1 MLLICPHSG
10 LGNQIGNYVFAQSLI
25 EKGFNVKFLMT
36 CEKNPDRAFVLDK
49 FNTGLTFASNEEIK
63 IFLAQKTPFLSYK
76 FLFKNILFNRKIY
89 FNSLYKILAG
99 IRARYNIYPKKTP
112 SFLSKIVSYED
123 VLKYGLKDGAICDCY
138 SPIEEFND
146 EDFKNKMRGHFVLR
160 EPLDE
165 RNRMVFDKIKSFKDS
180 IGVHIRRGD
189 YLKLKIPV
197 VKPEFLFEKMDF
209 MNNNFEKSHFFVFS
223 DDINW
228 AKEKLQKYKNI
239 NFIDINDESSGY
251 LDFILMNECRHRI
264 YSASSFS
271 KWLRYLNPNTDSVE
285 FMPDSKDLIV
295 EP

>member
-10 LGNQIGNYVFAQSLI
+10 LGNQIGNYVFAQFLI

-123 VLKYGLKDGAICDCY
+123 VLKYGLKDGAVCDCY

>member
-10 LGNQIGNYVFAQSLI
+10 LGNQIGNYVFAQFLI

-99 IRARYNIYPKKTP
+99 IRAGYNIYPKKTP

-123 VLKYGLKDGAICDCY
+123 VLKYGLKDGAVCDCY

-165 RNRMVFDKIKSFKDS
+165 RNRMV
-180 IGVHIRRGD
+180 
-189 YLKLKIPV
+189 
-197 VKPEFLFEKMDF
+197 FEKMDF

>member
-1 MLLICPHSG
+1 MLICLNGG
-10 LGNQIGNYVFAQSLI
+10 LGNQIGNYIFAQFLM
-25 EKGFNVKFLMT
+25 EKGIECKII
-36 CEKNPDRAFVLDK
+36 
-49 FNTGLTFASNEEIK
+49 ASNNVGDYREVVIHELGVELDIAEHFDIERFIK
-63 IFLAQKTPFLSYK
+63 LKTSPLL
-76 FLFKNILFNRKIY
+76 LFNLFTKNIFDKIWRNNLWN
-89 FNSLYKILAG
+89 FLKR
-99 IRARYNIYPKKTP
+99 IRSRYNIYPKKTP
-112 SFLSKIVSYED
+112 SFLSKLVTHKD

>member
-1 MLLICPHSG
+1 MLICLNGG
-10 LGNQIGNYVFAQSLI
+10 LGNQIGNYIFAQFLM
-25 EKGFNVKFLMT
+25 EKGIECKII
-36 CEKNPDRAFVLDK
+36 
-49 FNTGLTFASNEEIK
+49 ASNNVGDYREVVIHKLGVELDIAEHFDIERFIK
-63 IFLAQKTPFLSYK
+63 LKTSPLL
-76 FLFKNILFNRKIY
+76 LFNLFTKNIFDKIWRNNLWN
-89 FNSLYKILAG
+89 FLKR
-99 IRARYNIYPKKTP
+99 IRSRYNIYPKKTP
-112 SFLSKIVSYED
+112 SFLSKLVTHKD

>member
-1 MLLICPHSG
+1 MLICLNGG
-10 LGNQIGNYVFAQSLI
+10 LGNQIGNYIFAQFLM
-25 EKGFNVKFLMT
+25 EKGIECKII
-36 CEKNPDRAFVLDK
+36 
-49 FNTGLTFASNEEIK
+49 ASNNVGDYREVVIHKLGVELDIAEHFDIERFIK
-63 IFLAQKTPFLSYK
+63 LKTSPLL
-76 FLFKNILFNRKIY
+76 LFNLFTKNIFDKIWRNNLWN
-89 FNSLYKILAG
+89 FLKR
-99 IRARYNIYPKKTP
+99 IRSRYNIYPKKTP

-123 VLKYGLKDGAICDCY
+123 VLKYGLKDGAVCDCY

>member
-1 MLLICPHSG
+1 
-10 LGNQIGNYVFAQSLI
+10 
-25 EKGFNVKFLMT
+25 
-36 CEKNPDRAFVLDK
+36 
-49 FNTGLTFASNEEIK
+49 
-63 IFLAQKTPFLSYK
+63 
-76 FLFKNILFNRKIY
+76 
-89 FNSLYKILAG
+89 
-99 IRARYNIYPKKTP
+99 
-112 SFLSKIVSYED
+112 
-123 VLKYGLKDGAICDCY
+123 
-138 SPIEEFND
+138 
-146 EDFKNKMRGHFVLR
+146 MRGHFVLR

-295 EP
+295 EPSDFCTIIIFKRSLDGRYNDAY